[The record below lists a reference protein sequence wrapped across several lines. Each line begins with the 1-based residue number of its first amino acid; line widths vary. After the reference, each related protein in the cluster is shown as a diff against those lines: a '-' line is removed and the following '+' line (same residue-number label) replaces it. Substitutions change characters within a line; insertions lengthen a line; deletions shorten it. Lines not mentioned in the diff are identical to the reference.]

1 MLFSVPGSIVIQTS
15 LVKSLANACSSA
27 PRLSNR
33 VHTIVGEGGGGRGGR
48 LIDDQMVEIPYIWHF
63 QKSLST
69 ANSSSNTEVRRSP
82 ALASAENV
90 LPLQQWLVEEI

>member
-1 MLFSVPGSIVIQTS
+1 MRV
-15 LVKSLANACSSA
+15 LVHPDCQIEYTQLW
-27 PRLSNR
+27 
-33 VHTIVGEGGGGRGGR
+33 GGGRGGR